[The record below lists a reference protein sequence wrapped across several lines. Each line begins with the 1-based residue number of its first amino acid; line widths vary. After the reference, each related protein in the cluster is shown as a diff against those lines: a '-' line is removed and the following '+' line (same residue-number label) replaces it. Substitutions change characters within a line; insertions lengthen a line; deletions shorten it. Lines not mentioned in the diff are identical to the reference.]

1 MVETAGALIQEE
13 TGNPEQDQHISEQ
26 GPINMVEV
34 STTTSTEG
42 DAPSMSQ
49 VYWDK
54 NDVWQYWGGCWWKE
68 TSTGWWEKWRDTAGQ
83 Q

>member
-1 MVETAGALIQEE
+1 MVEIAGVLIPDE
-13 TGNPEQDQHISEQ
+13 TGNPEQDQRISEQ
-26 GPINMVEV
+26 GPINIAEV

-49 VYWDK
+49 VWDK
-54 NDVWQYWGGCWWKE
+54 NDVWQYWGGCWWTD
-68 TSTGWWEKWRDTAGQ
+68 TSTGWWGKWRDTAGQ